1 MLPNKGEMSPHG
13 PDGTPL
19 IDKSV
24 SLNETWAA
32 MEKLLDTGKVKSI
45 GVSNMIQ
52 SEVEQILKTAKHKPD
67 SIQIEVRRF
76 GRPGFRRMGLRA
88 DLIIFPFPQ
97 LHPYLQQGKYVK
109 WLQSQG
115 IAVTAYSPFGNLNPS
130 QCRLVTERDGP
141 RPLLLSDAWPV
152 SLHSLQRR

>member
-1 MLPNKGEMSPHG
+1 MLPNKGEMSPHA

-19 IDKSV
+19 IDITV
-24 SLNETWAA
+24 SLNDTWAA

-45 GVSNMIQ
+45 GISNMIQ

-67 SIQIEVRRF
+67 SIQIEACPSDPCF
-76 GRPGFRRMGLRA
+76 EPFGLRA
-88 DLIIFPFPQ
+88 DLNYPEPQ

-109 WLQSQG
+109 WLQSKG

-130 QCRLVTERDGP
+130 Q
-141 RPLLLSDAWPV
+141 
-152 SLHSLQRR
+152 